1 MPRVFVALLFA
12 LWAVVATAQT
22 EPFEVEEI
30 RVEGLQRIAEGTV
43 FNYLPIQVGARVT
56 GEEVAAAI
64 RALYD
69 TGFFQD
75 VRLLRDGDTLVVDVV
90 ERPAVARIEIFGNS
104 AISEENLLQGLR
116 DAGLAEGRTFNR
128 SLLANIERSLEQQ
141 YFALGLYDV
150 QVTST
155 VSPLPRNRVSVR
167 LDIRE
172 GEPAAVRE
180 VVFVGNEAFDDETL
194 RDRFQLGPSPW
205 WAFLSS
211 SDKYSQQKLAADLE
225 ALRSFYQDRG
235 FINFNVTSTQVSI
248 SPDRRRITVTVNID
262 EGEQFRIGEIELA
275 GRLIYPEEELRAL
288 LEVASGEL
296 FSRRAVTATQ
306 TAIQEKLGERGYAFA
321 NVNAV
326 PEINEETGTVDLTF
340 FVDPAE
346 RVYVRSINITGNE
359 RTRDDVIR
367 RELLQL
373 EGTWLST
380 ERLRASRDRLGRLG
394 FFQDVNIET
403 PRVPG
408 TSDQVDVDVTVTER
422 LSGSLQAGIG
432 YGTDQGVLLNFG
444 IQQDN
449 AFGSGDRIGF
459 TANNSRINTIYQVSY
474 LDRYYTKEGV
484 DRNIALAYRE
494 TDAGEAD
501 LADYDVTSITGTYG
515 YRFPL
520 SEQVTI
526 GADFEYEDLEL
537 RLRDDPTELQQSFVD
552 QYGNRNSIYRLEL
565 SWTRDSRD
573 SAIFP
578 SRGAQQRISADVAI
592 PGTDL
597 EYYRLNYSHRQ
608 YLPITDTLTLALEG
622 QIGYADGYG
631 ATERLPF
638 FENFYAGGISTVR
651 GFRSNTL
658 GPRDENDDPIGGNAR
673 LLGRI
678 ELRFPPP
685 GVEGAASSTQI
696 GVFVDAGQTWSTY
709 TDEIDLAELRYSAGL
724 ALTWYSPLGPL
735 TMSLAQPLNDEPVDE
750 TQFFQFSLGT
760 FF

>member
-1 MPRVFVALLFA
+1 MPRVFVALCLA

-30 RVEGLQRIAEGTV
+30 RVEGLQRIATGTV
-43 FNYLPIQVGARVT
+43 FNYLPIQVGDQITGDRV
-56 GEEVAAAI
+56 ADAI

-75 VRLLRDGDTLVVDVV
+75 VRLQRDGDSLVVEVT

-104 AISEENLLQGLR
+104 EISEDNLLQGLR
-116 DAGLAEGRTFNR
+116 DAGLAQGRTFNR
-128 SLLANIERSLEQQ
+128 SLLANIERALQQQ

-150 QVTST
+150 QVEST

-180 VVFVGNEAFDDETL
+180 VVFVGNRTFDDGTL
-194 RDRFQLGPSPW
+194 RDVFQLGPSSW
-205 WAFLSS
+205 WAIFSS
-211 SDKYSQQKLAADLE
+211 SDKYSQQKLAAGID
-225 ALRSFYQDRG
+225 ALRSYYQDRG
-235 FINFNVTSTQVSI
+235 FINFTVNSTQVSI
-248 SPDRRRITVTVNID
+248 SPNRRRITVTVNVD
-262 EGEQFRIGEIELA
+262 EGEQYRIGEIDLA
-275 GRLIYPEEELRAL
+275 GRLIFPEEELRAL
-288 LEVASGEL
+288 FETAPGDL
-296 FSRRAVTATQ
+296 FSRRAITDTQ
-306 TAIQEKLGERGYAFA
+306 GAMRDKLGARGYAFA

-326 PEINEETGTVDLTF
+326 PEIDEQARTVDLSF
-340 FVDPAE
+340 FIDPAE
-346 RVYVRSINITGNE
+346 RVYVRRINIRGNE

-373 EGTWLST
+373 EGAWLST
-380 ERLRASRDRLGRLG
+380 ERLRDSQDRLGRLG

-408 TSDQVDVDVTVTER
+408 TGEQVDVDVTVMER
-422 LSGSLQAGIG
+422 LSGSLQAGVG

-449 AFGSGDRIGF
+449 ALGSGDRIGF
-459 TANNSRINTIYQVSY
+459 SANNSRINTIYQLSY
-474 LDRYYTKEGV
+474 LDRFYTKEGI
-484 DRNIALAYRE
+484 DRYVSIAYRE
-494 TDAGEAD
+494 TDTGEAD
-501 LADYDVTSITGTYG
+501 LAEYDVTSITGSYG
-515 YRFPL
+515 YRFPV

-526 GADFEYEDLEL
+526 GTDLEYEDLEL
-537 RLRDDPTELQQSFVD
+537 RLRDDPTQLQQSFVD
-552 QYGNRNSIYRLEL
+552 RYGNRNSIYRVAL

-578 SRGAQQRISADVAI
+578 SRGGQQQITTDIAI

-597 EYYRLNYSHRQ
+597 EYYRVNYSHRQ
-608 YLPITDTLTLALEG
+608 YLPITSTVTLALEA

-631 ATERLPF
+631 DTEQLPF
-638 FENFYAGGISTVR
+638 FENFYAGGTSTVR

-658 GPRDENDDPIGGNAR
+658 GPRDENDDPVGGNAR
-673 LLGRI
+673 ALGRV

-685 GVEGAASSTQI
+685 GIEGAASSTQI
-696 GVFVDAGQTWSTY
+696 GVFVDAGQTWNTY
-709 TDEIDLAELRYSAGL
+709 NQDIDFGELRYATGL
-724 ALTWYSPLGPL
+724 SLTWYSPLGPL
-735 TMSLAQPLNDEPVDE
+735 TMSIAQPLNDEPGDE